1 MSKILV
7 SICIIIRYNNKKKKI
22 VYIIYYVYIY
32 TYVYY
37 VILYSII
44 MSLYK

>member
-32 TYVYY
+32 IRTYIMLYY
-37 VILYSII
+37 IL
-44 MSLYK
+44 